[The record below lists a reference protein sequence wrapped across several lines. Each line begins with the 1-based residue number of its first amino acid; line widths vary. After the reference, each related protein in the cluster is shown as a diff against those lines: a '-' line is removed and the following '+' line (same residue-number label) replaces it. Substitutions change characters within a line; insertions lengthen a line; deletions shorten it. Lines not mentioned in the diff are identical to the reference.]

1 MEERHRHVDTR
12 PSMPP
17 DSPESVPPS
26 DVVVFGGGVAGARV
40 ARALSEK
47 FGVTLVDPNDYF
59 EVPMAAPRCLV
70 MPDFARQS
78 IIPFS
83 EALPNVTRLRGRLVD
98 MGPDDGIV
106 QLIDGQRLRVGG
118 RVNVLATGSV
128 FANELMRA
136 RGCTSIERRATYE
149 DLHRRLS
156 MARRVLI
163 VGGGPIGI
171 EIAGE
176 IAERHPNSEVTVV
189 EGGNR
194 ILASTSEGAARFA
207 HRFLTSKGVSII
219 TGERIVRTSRDP
231 CDCGAGPGIAETH
244 TGRSITHDL
253 ILWCSGGRPNTAYLL
268 PRLADVLDAHERIRV
283 TSSLRVAG
291 HPRLFALGDITN
303 LDENK
308 MAWHIDAQVAH
319 ALVNIRRVL
328 AGQIDERCL
337 VPHRA
342 RTGDQQMAVT
352 LGSRQGVLQ
361 LPLLGVVSSPW
372 MTRKA
377 KASHMLVPKYRRL
390 LLK

>member
-1 MEERHRHVDTR
+1 MEERSRWVDTR
-12 PSMPP
+12 PSLPP
-17 DSPESVPPS
+17 GRPEGVASP

-40 ARALSEK
+40 ARALSEE
-47 FGVTLVDPNDYF
+47 FRVTLVDPNDYF

-83 EALPNVTRLRGRLVD
+83 EALPDVTRVRGRLVD

-106 QLIDGQRLRVGG
+106 QTPDGERLRVGG

-128 FANELMRA
+128 FANELVRA
-136 RGCTSIERRATYE
+136 RGCTSVERRATYE
-149 DLHRRLS
+149 DFHRRLS
-156 MARRVLI
+156 VARRILI

-176 IAERHPNSEVTVV
+176 IAERHPRSELTLV
-189 EGGNR
+189 EAGRR

-219 TGERIVRTSRDP
+219 TGERIVRTSTDP
-231 CDCGAGPGIAETH
+231 SDRGAGPGIAETDA
-244 TGRSITHDL
+244 GRRIAHDL
-253 ILWCSGGRPNTAYLL
+253 ILWCSGGRPNTACLR
-268 PRLADVLDAHERIRV
+268 PRLADVLDANGRIRV

-303 LDENK
+303 LEENK
-308 MAWHIDAQVAH
+308 MAWHIDGQVAH

-328 AGQIDERCL
+328 AGQVDERCL

-342 RTGDQQMAVT
+342 RTGDPRMAVT

-361 LPLLGVVSSPW
+361 LPFLGVVSSPW
-372 MTRKA
+372 MTRQA
-377 KASHMLVPKYRRL
+377 KAGHLLVPKYRRA